1 MEINKRITQIRSEIP
16 SSVSLIVVSKQQS
29 VESIKEAYN
38 SGIRDFAENRL
49 QEALEKQEELK
60 EYDDISWH
68 FIGHLQT
75 NKAKKVLENFN
86 WIHSVDSLRLAQHL
100 NQIIEKISASPYIC
114 LKVKAMPD
122 PDKYGWLPE
131 TLWEDLHE
139 LEKCKN
145 LMIRGL
151 MTILPLNLSTN
162 ESLHAFQ
169 KVQTLA
175 QDINEKSS
183 LFLKELSMGMS
194 NDYLLAIQKNTTM
207 IRLGRTIFEP
217 KR

>member
-100 NQIIEKISASPYIC
+100 NQIIEKISH
-114 LKVKAMPD
+114 K
-122 PDKYGWLPE
+122 
-131 TLWEDLHE
+131 LH
-139 LEKCKN
+139 
-145 LMIRGL
+145 
-151 MTILPLNLSTN
+151 LPLQNN
-162 ESLHAFQ
+162 RR
-169 KVQTLA
+169 LA
-175 QDINEKSS
+175 YTGNVINMKIILE
-183 LFLKELSMGMS
+183 
-194 NDYLLAIQKNTTM
+194 NTT
-207 IRLGRTIFEP
+207 
-217 KR
+217 